1 MNWLGFSTQ
10 RFTLAVIQSD
20 YFGFIYSIASAL
32 AVAPKGMERR
42 MGQVDTVLV
51 GSKTLMR
58 EGLKGLLA
66 GSPIRITI
74 EAQRLIDVLN
84 ALASGQN
91 AELILF
97 DVTEFRDE
105 VADDVREL
113 KSRFP
118 KIKIVMLTDVLDGA
132 QLAGSFAAGVDGY
145 LMKEI
150 SCDALLQSLQLV
162 MVGEKVFPTDLATLL
177 VNGTSTTPR
186 IGARRVISEEVRGR
200 GLSEREL
207 QILQC
212 LAQGDSNKS
221 IANKLSITEATV
233 KVHVKSLL
241 RKIQANNRT
250 QAAIWAVNQG
260 LA

>member
-1 MNWLGFSTQ
+1 
-10 RFTLAVIQSD
+10 
-20 YFGFIYSIASAL
+20 
-32 AVAPKGMERR
+32 MEHA
-42 MGQVDTVLV
+42 MGQVETVLV

-58 EGLKGLLA
+58 EGLKQLLA
-66 GSPIRITI
+66 GSPISITS
-74 EAQRLIDVLN
+74 EAHRLGDVP
-84 ALASGQN
+84 ALIAGGKS
-91 AELILF
+91 ADLVLF
-97 DVTEFRDE
+97 DLHEFNDEIAEAVRD
-105 VADDVREL
+105 L
-113 KSRFP
+113 KSRYP
-118 KIKIVMLTDVLDGA
+118 KTRIVMLTDTLDGP
-132 QLAGSFAAGVDGY
+132 QLSASLAAGVDGY

-150 SCDALLQSLQLV
+150 SCEALLQSLQLV
-162 MVGEKVFPTDLATLL
+162 MLGEKVFPTDLVTLL
-177 VNGTSTTPR
+177 IKGTPTTPR
-186 IGARRVISEEVRGR
+186 GGRRNVSEAVKER

-221 IANKLSITEATV
+221 IANRLEITEATV